1 MLCFVNYC
9 VSFWSFYFA
18 HYFVCPSSIYGFWL
32 PLWYLRFTAS
42 DYPFGIFKL
51 FFWPRLM
58 LSIQKPNKIYI
69 AYFQSILRSL
79 FIDVKSL
86 NIFYRIS
93 WYTHCHHHIINFNL
107 LPEHLCSHSVVS
119 GVRVAQAFCVVLC
132 RSLFLS
138 ICCFFIWPLY
148 CLSFLRPLI
157 TNLPSSNNFLHYL
170 TFFQILRR
178 IKHIWINFMY

>member
-138 ICCFFIWPLY
+138 ICCFFHLTIVLPVVLTASDY
-148 CLSFLRPLI
+148 QSAIFKQFFTLLNVFSNI
-157 TNLPSSNNFLHYL
+157 KTN
-170 TFFQILRR
+170 
-178 IKHIWINFMY
+178 